1 MEVNFVFQVRT
12 FHRFKR
18 EVKLSA
24 NAQALWLE
32 LFGLFNERRFP
43 DNMPVST
50 TSLTAMLN
58 ISKDGVIRARKELIK
73 NGLLE
78 EVGERRGRQHT
89 TYRIKYFTVAPVQMA
104 MEPSA
109 QPAQEPS
116 VDKPVEKQLEN
127 DGGDECMGF
136 CDAYFDTT
144 CDANH
149 GDDFA
154 AQETTQLA
162 TQRDH
167 YDANIDANCDTKP
180 VCDATCVDICDTY
193 INYKRVFKL
202 KRKSNGKPKRSLGYI
217 KKSSPTAAGTDMRA
231 TREGELCYNSAWKT
245 DARARARTA
254 QNVIDALGSRRLEDN
269 LNETICRYFQM
280 GLAPEQALEAL
291 RHAGDVPAN
300 DALNEAAFRLGVY
313 SAAKEMGMIDV
324 EPDMLHAH
332 RGNLE
337 EARNWAEYTRRKALR
352 DKIFSLL
359 PGFREYLLERRDVN
373 GRMIPVRLD
382 KNQSVEDAINR
393 RIDLGKDIVSIL
405 HDIRRTEEYRAYE
418 DEQKLAR

>member
-58 ISKDGVIRARKELIK
+58 ISKDGVIRARKELIE

-89 TYRIKYFTVAPVQMA
+89 TYRIKYFTVTPVQMA
-104 MEPSA
+104 MEPD
-109 QPAQEPS
+109 QTP
-116 VDKPVEKQLEN
+116 VDNVVDNLLTDEQDSFYDAN
-127 DGGDECMGF
+127 D
-136 CDAYFDTT
+136 DAT
-144 CDANH
+144 CDAN
-149 GDDFA
+149 DDTNFA
-154 AQETTQLA
+154 TQMTTQLA
-162 TQRDH
+162 TQNNSCV
-167 YDANIDANCDTKP
+167 ANIDAKCDTKP

-291 RHAGDVPAN
+291 RRAGDTPAN

-313 SAAKEMGMIDV
+313 HAAKDAGLIDV
-324 EPDMLHAH
+324 EPDALHAH
-332 RGNLE
+332 GGDLKSARAFAAYSRKRAARERVLNLMPGYRDWLFE
-337 EARNWAEYTRRKALR
+337 EQEK
-352 DKIFSLL
+352 
-359 PGFREYLLERRDVN
+359 N
-373 GRMIPVRLD
+373 GRMICVRPEKRENAID
-382 KNQSVEDAINR
+382 KIDLY
-393 RIDLGKDIVSIL
+393 IDLGKNSLEIL
-405 HDIRRTEEYRAYE
+405 HEIRRTEEYRAYE

>member
-58 ISKDGVIRARKELIK
+58 ISKDSVIRARKELME

-104 MEPSA
+104 MEPD
-109 QPAQEPS
+109 QTP
-116 VDKPVEKQLEN
+116 VDNVVDNLLT
-127 DGGDECMGF
+127 DEQDSF
-136 CDAYFDTT
+136 YDANIDAT
-144 CDANH
+144 CDAN
-149 GDDFA
+149 DDTNFVT
-154 AQETTQLA
+154 QMTTQLA
-162 TQRDH
+162 TQNNSCV
-167 YDANIDANCDTKP
+167 ANIDAKCDTKL
-180 VCDATCVDICDTY
+180 VCDATCVDMCDTY

-217 KKSSPTAAGTDMRA
+217 KKSSPTAAGTDMRT

-245 DARARARTA
+245 DARARAKTA

-291 RHAGDVPAN
+291 RRAGDTPAN

-313 SAAKEMGMIDV
+313 HAAKDAGLIDV
-324 EPDMLHAH
+324 EPDALHAH